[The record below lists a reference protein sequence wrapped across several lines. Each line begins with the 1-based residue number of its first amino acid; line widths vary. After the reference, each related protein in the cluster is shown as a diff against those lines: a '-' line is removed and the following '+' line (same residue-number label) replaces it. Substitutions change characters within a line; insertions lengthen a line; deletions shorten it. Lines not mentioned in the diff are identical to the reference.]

1 MAEDNRII
9 LDYDEVADLDDKKLE
24 EAKKKFQETAYT
36 LVRDVTPVVGEA
48 QSYKYALQDAQA
60 LAKAARSEEGY
71 DDMTPL
77 EALGYVGLTGLGVA
91 GMLPFVGPYA
101 KKAAQGIRALMPK
114 RGTREIG
121 GQTVPGVQANEFQRM
136 NLDTPMNDEIRNA
149 IQNDPRFEIFVRGLP
164 DYRRTPEYLEKS
176 T

>member
-48 QSYKYALQDAQA
+48 QSYKYALQDAEA
-60 LAKAARSEEGY
+60 IAKAARGEEGY
-71 DDMTPL
+71 KDMTPL

-114 RGTREIG
+114 RGTRQTT
-121 GQTVPGVQANEFQRM
+121 GQTLPGVQANEFDRLP
-136 NLDTPMNDEIRNA
+136 LDTPMNDDLRRA
-149 IQNDPRFEIFVRGLP
+149 IQEGPRFEIFA
-164 DYRRTPEYLEKS
+164 
-176 T
+176 

>member
-24 EAKKKFQETAYT
+24 EAKKKFQEVAYP
-36 LVRDVTPVVGEA
+36 LVRDVTPVVGEL
-48 QSYKYALQDAQA
+48 QSYKYALQDADT

-71 DDMTPL
+71 DDMTPI
-77 EALGYVGLTGLGVA
+77 EALGYAGLTALGVA
-91 GMLPFVGPYA
+91 GTIPIIGPVAKYA
-101 KKAAQGIRALMPK
+101 AKGIRSLMPN

-149 IQNDPRFEIFVRGLP
+149 IQMTTQKQL
-164 DYRRTPEYLEKS
+164 KK
-176 T
+176 